1 MKRDLSA
8 IDRDIGQ
15 DWSRIIQEAFKH
27 GIDCN
32 IIQGGLLEGK
42 SEQGIY
48 EVSDTQNYGIGDRL
62 ITPDGRIFHYA
73 KSGGICYTGLGSAFY
88 PDKVFASKCVG
99 ALIGTATQIKFGGKT
114 FDKDALKGGYI
125 TIFGNPLYNA
135 EALPDNASCPHRL
148 ITGNN
153 ACVGQ
158 VITGASIEVLC
169 VITIV
174 GHGYATGDIVTIAD
188 VEGMVELNDRQYTIT
203 VINDNTF
210 SLDGVNSEGYT
221 EYTLGGVCTK
231 GDLTLDLDGAVGTIV
246 VDKQFC
252 EVYYNPYSDLRLG
265 TRTIE
270 SFAGL
275 AAAYVSKA
283 DKYFWVQTWGPVWIA
298 PQEASF
304 SDRQYRDAYFRYDGS
319 IQALG
324 DDATYT
330 KNKQRAGFIINT
342 GSDAGPLLMLQIS
355 P

>member
-62 ITPDGRIFHYA
+62 ITPDGRVFRYA
-73 KSGGICYTGLGSAFY
+73 KSGGICYTGQGSAFY
-88 PDKVFASKCVG
+88 QAVAFESNCLAALVKTDK
-99 ALIGTATQIKFGGKT
+99 QIKFAGKT

-125 TIFGNPLYNA
+125 TIYGNPG
-135 EALPDNASCPHRL
+135 EVPLPDNADCPHRL

-158 VITGASIEVLC
+158 VITGASKADPC
-169 VITIV
+169 VITIE
-174 GHGYATGDIVTIAD
+174 GHGYSTGDIVTIAG
-188 VEGMVELNDRQYTIT
+188 VGGMIELNDELYKIT
-203 VINDNTF
+203 KIDADTF
-210 SLDGVNSEGYT
+210 SLDDIDSTLYT
-221 EYTLGGVCTK
+221 TYTSGGTCTK
-231 GDLTLDLDGAVGTIV
+231 GDLTLDLDKAVGRAV
-246 VDKQFC
+246 KDKQFC
-252 EVYYNPYSDLRLG
+252 DVYYNPYADLRLG
-265 TRTIE
+265 TKTTE

-275 AAAYVSKA
+275 AAAYIDDA
-283 DKYFWVQTWGPVWIA
+283 DKYFWVQTWGPVWVA
-298 PQEASF
+298 LLAGSTSGGE
-304 SDRQYRDAYFRYDGS
+304 YRDVYFRYNGTLQVFGTADNYV
-319 IQALG
+319 
-324 DDATYT
+324 T
-330 KNKQRAGFIINT
+330 NKQRAGFILPS
-342 GSDAGPLLMLQIS
+342 GLSALVMLQIS